1 MGDVERI
8 MHSVQKQIGCRDERL
23 FSVRGYVCLN
33 ESVTTKKK
41 KEKENIDIK
50 SFVVTILR
58 CNLTFIHK
66 RTIQNKTLEIYLMPN
81 VLK

>member
-33 ESVTTKKK
+33 ESVTTTK

-58 CNLTFIHK
+58 YNLTFIHK